1 MRYDVTF
8 TNGVIKSRE
17 KDLLGGKIEKMAES
31 SLAEA
36 FDILKENGFGGG
48 AECDNPSSS
57 EELFRAEEE
66 NVNDFIREYSSD
78 EKTARFLLADYDF
91 HNAEA
96 FLKSKYFGADEN
108 RIVGADGFI
117 AKSELKEA
125 VDKENYSSLPSTLAK
140 AVSECAEMHKN
151 GTANG
156 FKVDCAFKRQLFFY
170 LKENAKGSALKKIL
184 EDRAD
189 GANVSSALRCS
200 GEDALKE
207 AFVTGGKIPFE
218 KLCEMRLASDEENFK
233 RCLSDNKR
241 QFSTGVRTIE
251 ERAETAFNEKIAGQP
266 LRAFER
272 QTDDYPAELLALTR
286 HELKGAEPLIG
297 YVYARRA
304 EIKNA
309 RIVMVCLNAG
319 LDSKQI
325 RERLRKV
332 R

>member
-17 KDLLGGKIEKMAES
+17 KDLLGGKIEKMAEG
-31 SLAEA
+31 SLVEA
-36 FDILKENGFGGG
+36 FNVLKESGFGGG
-48 AECDNPSSS
+48 AECDNPASS

-66 NVNDFIREYSSD
+66 SVNDFIREYSSD

-96 FLKSKYFGADEN
+96 FVKSKYFGADGN

-125 VDKENYSSLPSTLAK
+125 IEKEDYSSLPSSLAK
-140 AVSECAEMHKN
+140 AVAECAEMHKN

-156 FKVDCAFKRQLFFY
+156 FKVDCAFKRQLFRY
-170 LKENAKGSALKKIL
+170 LKENAKGSALKMIL

-189 GANVSSALRCS
+189 SANVSSALRCS
-200 GEDALKE
+200 DENALKE

-218 KLCEMRLASDEENFK
+218 KLNEMRSKSEEEFVKNGFSVKKKSD
-233 RCLSDNKR
+233 RGVLS
-241 QFSTGVRTIE
+241 IE
-251 ERAETAFNEKIAGQP
+251 ERARTALKEKNEGQP
-266 LRAFER
+266 LRAFEK
-272 QTDDYPAELLALTR
+272 QTDDYPVELLELTR

-309 RIVMVCLNAG
+309 RMVMVCLNAG

-325 RERLRKV
+325 RARLRKV